1 MWSKTYQCH
10 VLSKH
15 QPFTMVKSLSALIQQ
30 CFAKISEILFSFLG
44 WMLEIRLFEI
54 KFNHCLAELIYFHT
68 LLSQLV
74 IAHLI
79 WEPISYCLICRYLF
93 TEIRGWLAN
102 HTFCSRGT
110 VTNLATH
117 HKSIYSMLM
126 ALLCPPCSCQEP
138 PFSFKLSL
146 LDLNKHYAT
155 SACPSIWEYCLFLPP
170 L

>member
-10 VLSKH
+10 VLLKH
-15 QPFTMVKSLSALIQQ
+15 QPFSLVKSLSALIQQ

-102 HTFCSRGT
+102 HTF
-110 VTNLATH
+110 VLVEQ
-117 HKSIYSMLM
+117 
-126 ALLCPPCSCQEP
+126 LLIWQPIINQFIACWWLFFAHPVHAR
-138 PFSFKLSL
+138 SL
-146 LDLNKHYAT
+146 LLALN
-155 SACPSIWEYCLFLPP
+155 CLC
-170 L
+170 

>member
-10 VLSKH
+10 VLLKH
-15 QPFTMVKSLSALIQQ
+15 QPFSMVKSLSALIQQ

-102 HTFCSRGT
+102 HTFCYCGT

-138 PFSFKLSL
+138 PFSFKRSL
-146 LDLNKHYAT
+146 LDLNKHYAP
-155 SACPSIWEYCLFLPP
+155 SACPSLWEYCLFLPP